1 MLNYLNN
8 NLVLIKEYQ
17 NLYSNEIII
26 DRLIGKFRTE
36 EIIIHNGFDYGRF
49 RVFIDS
55 CLLLLNK
62 EKLSNFYKDSYSF
75 KAFISGVENDIE
87 LKEYLKFINNERLN
101 SDITDICLYR
111 SLENK
116 KKTPWD
122 QVMTI
127 RNSMAHMQYGN
138 FSSQENGTLI
148 FYLLYNKDKGIRKDL
163 GIIFEPIL
171 HKLVHCFFNNYSSG
185 LLFKNTF
192 FSKYSFQRGK
202 KKWRKYYFYEVMP
215 KMVGMKQYNGY
226 NDVLMSELAHIIKEP
241 TQLFPFLKMKEEML
255 NINEKELSEII
266 NLRKYKKIAKKLKL
280 QTDEEY
286 FYGLK
291 TFLDFETEL
300 SNFLVH
306 ISQLNN
312 ILYAYCTK
320 RDSKEITQDELKEY
334 KKQLEVALQE
344 LREDE
349 NAKLSFRIGFV
360 YLYAMNFV
368 LRTEDDDYGK
378 LQYEELN
385 VSMFKYQHE
394 NWDKYRKQNELK
406 NCLLQQYIVE
416 RMRNSLMHGR
426 VGISLNDRGKI
437 DIVFQDKFNNRN
449 EIIAVTL
456 EDMENFLEQQCLYT
470 GIPKKTLVLLAQQTR
485 KLKNYSK

>member
-1 MLNYLNN
+1 
-8 NLVLIKEYQ
+8 
-17 NLYSNEIII
+17 
-26 DRLIGKFRTE
+26 
-36 EIIIHNGFDYGRF
+36 
-49 RVFIDS
+49 
-55 CLLLLNK
+55 
-62 EKLSNFYKDSYSF
+62 
-75 KAFISGVENDIE
+75 
-87 LKEYLKFINNERLN
+87 
-101 SDITDICLYR
+101 
-111 SLENK
+111 
-116 KKTPWD
+116 
-122 QVMTI
+122 
-127 RNSMAHMQYGN
+127 
-138 FSSQENGTLI
+138 
-148 FYLLYNKDKGIRKDL
+148 
-163 GIIFEPIL
+163 
-171 HKLVHCFFNNYSSG
+171 
-185 LLFKNTF
+185 
-192 FSKYSFQRGK
+192 
-202 KKWRKYYFYEVMP
+202 
-215 KMVGMKQYNGY
+215 MVGMKQYNGY
-226 NDVLMSELAHIIKEP
+226 NNVLMSELAHIIKEP
-241 TQLFPFLKMKEEML
+241 TQLLPFLKMKEEML

-368 LRTEDDDYGK
+368 LRTEDDYYDK

-394 NWDKYRKQNELK
+394 NWDKYRKQNEIK

-426 VGISLNDRGKI
+426 VGISLNDSGKI
-437 DIVFQDKFNNRN
+437 DIVFRDKFNNRN
-449 EIIAVTL
+449 EIITVTL
-456 EDMENFLEQQCLYT
+456 EDMEIFLEQQCLYT
-470 GIPKKTLVLLAQQTR
+470 GIPKKTLVLLAQQVR